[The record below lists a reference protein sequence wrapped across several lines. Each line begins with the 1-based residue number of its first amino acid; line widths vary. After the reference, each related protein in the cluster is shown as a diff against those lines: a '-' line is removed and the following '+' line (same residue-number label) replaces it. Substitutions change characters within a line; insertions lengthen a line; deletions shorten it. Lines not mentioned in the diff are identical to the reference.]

1 MSDLADLVGPFKRA
15 VSVPGG
21 FDAVFPTVIESEI
34 VGAIM
39 DAVAAAQLDG
49 FLRDTVVDPDAEAVT
64 PDLSNGEALNAAGAL
79 VMVYAHYNLL
89 RTEVLNRRT
98 HIRYQAGAAVF
109 EEDQTA
115 SLLNELMRQAKA
127 RLDEL
132 RERAER
138 GELDNSGA
146 TVIDMAFIRAT
157 TDYGDI
163 GYHPLTA
170 WGW

>member
-1 MSDLADLVGPFKRA
+1 MSELSDLVEPFKRA
-15 VSVPGG
+15 VAVPGG
-21 FDAVFPTVIESEI
+21 FDALFPSVIESEI
-34 VGAIM
+34 VGSIM

-49 FLRDTVVDPDAEAVT
+49 FLSEHVVDPAAETVE
-64 PDLSNGEALNAAGAL
+64 PDLSNAEALNAAGAL

-89 RTEVLNRRT
+89 RTEVLNRKN
-98 HIRYQAGAAVF
+98 HVRYQAGSAIF

-115 SLLNELMRQAKA
+115 SMLNELLRQAKA

-138 GELDNSGA
+138 GEMDNSGA
-146 TVIDMAFIRAT
+146 TVVDMAFVRAV
-157 TDYGDI
+157 TDYGSV